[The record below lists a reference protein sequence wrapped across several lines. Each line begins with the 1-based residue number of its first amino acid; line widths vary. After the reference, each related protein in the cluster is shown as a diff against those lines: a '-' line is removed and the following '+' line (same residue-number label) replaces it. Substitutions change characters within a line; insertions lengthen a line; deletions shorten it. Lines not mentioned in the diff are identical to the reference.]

1 MGDVT
6 GPAPRWIGVI
16 VAVTLAQAVLS
27 LMIRSLPLLGLPLTQ
42 AAGMAPEAVGQLA
55 AATSLGSMIF
65 FLWGVGAFPAT
76 PAMRLLMG
84 GCVVAGAA
92 MLAAMVASWP
102 LLLLAALVIGLGYG
116 PSAPAG
122 SEILMTAVP
131 KAHRSVVFSV
141 KQAGVPLGGLAAGL
155 LLPVMLMQAGL
166 GAALATS
173 ATVAFAAAL
182 GLALFLRG
190 VPQAPP
196 RRAAAPQGLAGALA
210 APLRLF
216 RVLLADPRLRTIT
229 VTGLGLG
236 VAQGVLL
243 SYYPVFLS
251 AAAGFTLATAGL
263 AFAVLQGVG
272 IGGRIAMG
280 WLADR
285 IGSAT
290 RTLGWLALASAATMV
305 LVGLI
310 GADTPQGVVMAVS
323 GLAGLAVVSWNGVF
337 LSGLAA
343 AAPDGR
349 VAEVTSAGTFVIF
362 AGYVI
367 SPLVISAVIRASGSY
382 GLAFA
387 LSALPAAL
395 GGATLLARGREAE

>member
-16 VAVTLAQAVLS
+16 AAVTLAQAVLS
-27 LMIRSLPLLGLPLTQ
+27 LMIRSLPLMGLPLTT
-42 AAGMAPEAVGQLA
+42 AAGMPPEAVGQLA
-55 AATSLGSMIF
+55 AATSFGSMIF
-65 FLWGVGAFPAT
+65 FLWGVALFSAT

-84 GCVVAGAA
+84 GCVVAGLA
-92 MLAAMVASWP
+92 MLAATWPSWP
-102 LLLLAALVIGLGYG
+102 LLIAASLVIGLGYG

-155 LLPVMLMQAGL
+155 LLPFVLLHGGL
-166 GAALATS
+166 GAALS
-173 ATVAFAAAL
+173 ASAAVAFAAAL

-190 VPQAPP
+190 APEAPP
-196 RRAAAPQGLAGALA
+196 RRAPAPQGLAQALT
-210 APLRLF
+210 APVRLF
-216 RVLLADPRLRTIT
+216 RVLLGDGRLRAIT

-251 AAAGFTLATAGL
+251 AAAGFSLAAAGL
-263 AFAVLQGVG
+263 AFAVLQGTG
-272 IGGRIAMG
+272 IGGRILMG

-285 IGSAT
+285 IGSAS
-290 RTLGWLALASAATMV
+290 RTLAWLALASAATMG
-305 LVGLI
+305 LVALI
-310 GADTPQGVVMAVS
+310 GAGTPHWVVLAVS
-323 GLAGLAVVSWNGVF
+323 ALAGLAVVSWNGVF
-337 LSGLAA
+337 LAGLAA
-343 AAPDGR
+343 AAPEGR

-367 SPLVISAVIRASGSY
+367 TPLVIGGVIALTGSY
-382 GLAFA
+382 ALAFA
-387 LSALPAAL
+387 VSALPALA
-395 GGATLLARGREAE
+395 GGLSLLARGREAD